1 MENKIV
7 MGLVPLHEYSNGQ
20 AALARIAALK
30 DLTIRTDFIVSKEE
44 IAAVLDFDLPEEQKD
59 VSV

>member
-7 MGLVPLHEYSNGQ
+7 MGLVPLHEYSDGQ
-20 AALARIAALK
+20 AALARIAALR